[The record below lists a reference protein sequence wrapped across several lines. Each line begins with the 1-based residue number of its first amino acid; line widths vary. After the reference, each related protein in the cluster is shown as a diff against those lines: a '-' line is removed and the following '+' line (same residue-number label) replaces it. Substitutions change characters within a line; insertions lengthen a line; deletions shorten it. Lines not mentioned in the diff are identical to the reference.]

1 MMSKCHCSH
10 EHSQVRRLTIHSQ
23 YTCAIEG
30 SLRVHV
36 PVRLYEL
43 TLKHRLLDQLGG
55 FSHLILEALDVMPD
69 RGIEWVLER
78 TALNPQ
84 QLHPIVRRLE
94 GLGLVEN
101 FNLTARAKPLLK
113 AKRLLHSQTKYL
125 WLDGD
130 YRRHSFC
137 GVHTLETSELND
149 ETEFVIRPWHR
160 GEGKPRL
167 WPSGDWGEDC
177 ERQKNRIWDVPEQYL
192 PVAFESFNECFR
204 DQKFVRSDWALSVWV
219 AAEIS
224 RDVRAIE
231 VELRTDSLRHA
242 RTNDF
247 TFASPVICLSTRFN
261 MPEGAPE
268 HLSSL
273 LPANHCRF
281 TTFVDNDDESVGEL
295 ELTDDPKASWVW
307 PVVERATKDRVI
319 EHLFQELALAEE
331 NVSSVFNRHHA
342 LEERW
347 QHLGFNWAMI
357 QESLNLDGVYPI
369 EDDQ

>member
-1 MMSKCHCSH
+1 MSKCHCSH

-84 QLHPIVRRLE
+84 QLHPIIRRLE

-113 AKRLLHSQTKYL
+113 AKRLLHAQTKYL

-149 ETEFVIRPWHR
+149 ETQFVIRPWHR

-167 WPSGDWGEDC
+167 WPSSDWG
-177 ERQKNRIWDVPEQYL
+177 RIVSGRKTESGMFPSSICQWLSRVSTN
-192 PVAFESFNECFR
+192 VFETRNLSGQTGLCPYGWQRKYHATSVLLKLNSELTLCVMR
-204 DQKFVRSDWALSVWV
+204 DPT
-219 AAEIS
+219 IS
-224 RDVRAIE
+224 RLLAPSCAFR
-231 VELRTDSLRHA
+231 LDS
-242 RTNDF
+242 
-247 TFASPVICLSTRFN
+247 ICLKAR
-261 MPEGAPE
+261 
-268 HLSSL
+268 LS
-273 LPANHCRF
+273 
-281 TTFVDNDDESVGEL
+281 
-295 ELTDDPKASWVW
+295 
-307 PVVERATKDRVI
+307 I
-319 EHLFQELALAEE
+319 
-331 NVSSVFNRHHA
+331 
-342 LEERW
+342 
-347 QHLGFNWAMI
+347 
-357 QESLNLDGVYPI
+357 
-369 EDDQ
+369 